1 MKRINLM
8 LEYQCFPVWTYGE
21 DGNLIDNNLPQE
33 LVGDSTID
41 SMCVDLQE
49 EFDSL
54 YHNDEKEFKYVGFDN
69 AIIKEAFVK
78 KIFQVLEEL
87 KQKVGSYYEINNNIN
102 IEHL

>member
-78 KIFQVLEEL
+78 KIFQVLDEL
-87 KQKVGSYYEINNNIN
+87 NQKVGNYYEIKNSIN
-102 IEHL
+102 LEHL